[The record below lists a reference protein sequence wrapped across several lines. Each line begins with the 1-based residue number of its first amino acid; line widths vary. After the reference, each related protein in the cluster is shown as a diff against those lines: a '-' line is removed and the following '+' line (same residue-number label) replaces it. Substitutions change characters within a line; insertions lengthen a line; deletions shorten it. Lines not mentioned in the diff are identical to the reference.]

1 MNTPGVVWLF
11 GALPESHH
19 TGGSVV
25 SDRVWGVAAFA
36 GVYVLLFLWLCFMPS
51 RLLDEPAGR
60 PWWKSSRL
68 WAIVIATVQILV
80 YLGLG

>member
-1 MNTPGVVWLF
+1 MNTTGVLWLF

-19 TGGSVV
+19 TGGPVV
-25 SDRVWGVAAFA
+25 GDRVWGVAAFA
-36 GVYVLLFLWLCFMPS
+36 GVYVLLLLWLCLMPS

-68 WAIVIATVQILV
+68 WAIAIAAVQILV